1 MLSIFS
7 FHGCVRA
14 WRCLFAALLMTCS
27 LLWCSCNVCYTV
39 NAFIPLQTWLDPTKE
54 IKKQVHGKWMGFSR
68 WVCVCVLSLLPFT
81 HMALAC
87 GPECW
92 VGVWAGSARV
102 QAICASFLFLLSI

>member
-68 WVCVCVLSLLPFT
+68 WVCVCVCFLSFLAHTWLWRVAPSAGWVFGQDQHEFKPSVLPF
-81 HMALAC
+81 
-87 GPECW
+87 
-92 VGVWAGSARV
+92 S
-102 QAICASFLFLLSI
+102 SS